1 MVKMTI
7 GLVLTILLTLAP
19 IIASAEAE
27 SIGKL
32 EYLSSCAVCHGTE
45 GKGDGSFSVFLN
57 VDVPDLTQ
65 YAKNNNDIFHI
76 TYISDIIAGQVEV
89 AAHGDR
95 DMAIWGSRYNA
106 ELATKL
112 GDICPVDDTTVES
125 QIRGRILDLA
135 FYLQSIQE

>member
-1 MVKMTI
+1 MGKLAT
-7 GLVLTILLTLAP
+7 GFALTIVLTLAP
-19 IIASAEAE
+19 IIASAEGE

-32 EYLSSCAVCHGTE
+32 EFLTSCAVCHGPE
-45 GKGDGSFSVFLN
+45 GKGNGSFSALLK

-65 YAKNNNDIFHI
+65 YAKNNNGIFHI

-95 DMAIWGSRYNA
+95 DMPIWGSRFNA
-106 ELATKL
+106 ELTTKL
-112 GDICPVDDTTVES
+112 GDFRPEDDTTVES
-125 QIRGRILDLA
+125 HIRGRILDLA